1 MEKSIIHKKLHGRV
15 IHYND
20 LSKTLPSRNR
30 FLNKELHQSVSNKLS
45 NLKPLLFMPNGLWD
59 EKPMQD
65 AEYQKSKYKV
75 VLFGILEDGQRI
87 NVILGNIE
95 PYFEVKI
102 PDKDHKGNKIEN
114 KTLFGN
120 QLFEIIEGLK
130 VNEKY
135 DGKCQPTHFEVVSG
149 KPFKYYQEDLCYYI
163 RIYFDKTAHRK
174 AAINHIRELKYET
187 VHDDLN
193 CYYRVV
199 CRDYLISYGSWILLD
214 NYNIQDAG
222 TNKYFKDGCINIDV
236 KCLKC
241 MQLSD
246 LKVLYSNEIPEW
258 IPKDYT
264 MTMCWDIET
273 YNADEDGKIPQPE
286 FPNHRMFMIGMTFQW
301 HNSSDQLVRIC
312 LVDHPSAPHPDFLT
326 VVCDNEQNLIKA
338 FARCYNK
345 MRADIVMG
353 FNDSGYDWPWIIKRA
368 QKYPGALKYIS
379 KMFDACIDKKDLTD
393 KDVLWNYKSLQVKI
407 EATLDVKGNNLQVP
421 GYIPVDVMIIFRQLY
436 PTSEKW
442 GLNYFLEKNKLGG
455 KADMPYQEM
464 FDIYKRLDEL
474 VIAGE
479 TNGQEFIK
487 LKDKMK
493 LVAEYCV
500 IDSQRCHELMK
511 IRSVVQDRREV
522 AVLSYTS
529 MFDTFYRA
537 NGMKVRNL
545 VIGLGQPF
553 GLKFSNIHNQI
564 VESGKYPGAYV
575 FPPIKGLLTSKLSI
589 SERIEKGNRGYA
601 EYSAWTELSENEIQ
615 ICFDYIANNGISNI
629 DNDGIVPNSTL
640 PECMNTMLQEST
652 GRPITGLDFSSL
664 YPSLIMTYNLSPEY
678 IIIDK
683 AYARKIDKMLN
694 IDGSKKHIL
703 HKIKFEYN
711 GRTIRGWSVRH
722 DNKLN
727 PNSSD
732 YKFGLF
738 GKILKDLFDTRKVL
752 KKGNTDFKG
761 LEYWEHRKEQLKLL
775 SADEFST
782 EAVQAEFEEV
792 CFQFNALD
800 SKQKALKVFMNT
812 FYGEVGNKSSPLFL
826 LQVAGGIT
834 SAGQHNIKSAQKYVE
849 NHGCKVYYGDSVL
862 EDEPI
867 MIRYTEGP
875 LAGNIDIVTID
886 NVPQLNDWF
895 DYPQFKPDETEPLRI
910 MKQQHLPVAG
920 LETWTSR
927 GWKPIRRV
935 IRHKT
940 NKRIFRINTHTGC
953 VDVTEDHSL
962 LSSERIALK
971 SCEVKVDDELF
982 HSFPDEFP
990 SEAKF
995 HDDEKVVMSHC
1006 SRCNTDKPSYEFY
1019 KKANGNLFKP
1029 CRKCVW
1035 IANGLKRLTQHMKVY
1050 FSEEEYYRNAG
1061 KNLTEEEAYI
1071 FGLFHGD
1078 GSCGEYTCSSGKK
1091 CSWAINNQNMNYL
1104 NQLLEYLAIV
1114 EPHFKFKLLDT
1125 LDSSGVYKLVATGK
1139 VALLVRKYRK
1149 LFYDKRKYKIV
1160 PMCILNSPVNIK
1172 RAYIN
1177 GMFAADGYKNGE
1189 INNNII
1195 EIGQKGKINIQS
1207 IYYLLKS
1214 IGYDNIIIRIR
1225 NDKPDIYT
1233 LRHHGSGNHRKSL
1246 TAIKKILELHP
1257 ITTDQ
1262 WVYDL
1267 ETEDGTFLV
1276 GVGCI
1281 NVKNTDSLYETIPET
1296 NFKQLDIDY
1305 YTEKISKLNY
1315 WKEMVRITFV
1325 EIKKIQAG
1333 VNEWFLRDNGTEFLK
1348 MSYEEVL
1355 FPVLF
1360 LAKKKYAGVPHIS
1373 EPNFSRDVD
1382 LFIRGLEL
1390 KKRGVSDLLKN
1401 VCNDILRKCVDSEN
1415 ILTVIEIVQ
1424 NSIIDFYTREWNM
1437 DSDFD
1442 VFIMTGVYRPDKKNV
1457 KMHTFRDR
1465 MIRERNINIKPG
1477 ERIKYVVVKK
1487 YPYIYDD
1494 RGRKT
1499 ALSIGDKMELAEV
1512 AKAEG
1517 IPIDK
1522 DYYMSKSINGQLA
1535 RLITYHPDFHAKPVE
1550 NNIANDD
1557 QDPDQDQ
1564 FIDTEYDPDNPNVG
1578 GDEATNDEL
1587 KKIEDEI
1594 LKHARKY
1601 VDGFCMQY
1609 YSTYTDQGPLYK
1621 HMYKLSSGVVKKQIG
1636 NMIPK
1641 DDKSTHTTFGLLN
1654 RIIPDN
1660 GLEEWIKSAVVKAV
1674 EKKKIN
1680 KTYGADYIK
1689 SLTRGMEHEKKN
1701 KYIIQ
1706 LQQMYYAPKKRDDN
1720 TIIRTCEKLY
1730 EERQAVLENRLSQS
1744 ISTLK
1749 QLYATHD
1756 GIISDLTNK
1765 IKSEF
1770 GECPDGDI
1778 NDNKKLIDNNNT
1790 LMQNLEVIAESEINK
1805 HKEFI
1810 QSAMSELKFI
1820 YFNLMG
1826 NYEFIFQTRSIVLH
1840 LKSIRDTKVG
1850 KIKAPTKQELSDFI
1864 NESIQSNTLE
1874 SIKENL

>member
-752 KKGNTDFKG
+752 KKGNADFKG

-775 SADEFST
+775 SADEFSSKT
-782 EAVQAEFEEV
+782 VQAEFEEV

-849 NHGCKVYYGDSVL
+849 NHGCKVYYGD
-862 EDEPI
+862 
-867 MIRYTEGP
+867 
-875 LAGNIDIVTID
+875 
-886 NVPQLNDWF
+886 
-895 DYPQFKPDETEPLRI
+895 
-910 MKQQHLPVAG
+910 
-920 LETWTSR
+920 
-927 GWKPIRRV
+927 
-935 IRHKT
+935 
-940 NKRIFRINTHTGC
+940 
-953 VDVTEDHSL
+953 
-962 LSSERIALK
+962 
-971 SCEVKVDDELF
+971 
-982 HSFPDEFP
+982 
-990 SEAKF
+990 
-995 HDDEKVVMSHC
+995 
-1006 SRCNTDKPSYEFY
+1006 
-1019 KKANGNLFKP
+1019 
-1029 CRKCVW
+1029 
-1035 IANGLKRLTQHMKVY
+1035 
-1050 FSEEEYYRNAG
+1050 
-1061 KNLTEEEAYI
+1061 
-1071 FGLFHGD
+1071 
-1078 GSCGEYTCSSGKK
+1078 
-1091 CSWAINNQNMNYL
+1091 
-1104 NQLLEYLAIV
+1104 
-1114 EPHFKFKLLDT
+1114 
-1125 LDSSGVYKLVATGK
+1125 
-1139 VALLVRKYRK
+1139 
-1149 LFYDKRKYKIV
+1149 
-1160 PMCILNSPVNIK
+1160 
-1172 RAYIN
+1172 
-1177 GMFAADGYKNGE
+1177 
-1189 INNNII
+1189 
-1195 EIGQKGKINIQS
+1195 
-1207 IYYLLKS
+1207 
-1214 IGYDNIIIRIR
+1214 
-1225 NDKPDIYT
+1225 
-1233 LRHHGSGNHRKSL
+1233 
-1246 TAIKKILELHP
+1246 
-1257 ITTDQ
+1257 
-1262 WVYDL
+1262 
-1267 ETEDGTFLV
+1267 
-1276 GVGCI
+1276 
-1281 NVKNTDSLYETIPET
+1281 TDSLYETIPET
-1296 NFKQLDIDY
+1296 NFIQLDIDY

-1348 MSYEEVL
+1348 MSYEEIL